1 MSSPILLIEQAI
13 VQQLRTV
20 PRSYKPLI
28 ESYAA
33 QLDDEMF
40 GWIRTLPAVWV
51 TFGDVKNV
59 QRKGVHSYIH
69 SGTFEVLSAQ
79 RALGENAGRMA
90 GEARADSLG
99 VYELLEH
106 NKLALVNQK
115 LGLPIDPITPGPIRP
130 VMKGMVNNH
139 AVVIYAQEFSTRWM
153 EVYPDPDSVPAG
165 ELVSVGLEYF
175 LKPQHSHPGDPPD
188 KTDTLTTST

>member
-1 MSSPILLIEQAI
+1 MSSPVRLIEQAI
-13 VQQLRTV
+13 VQQLRAV
-20 PRSYKPLI
+20 PRAYKPLI

-40 GWIRTLPAVWV
+40 GWIRTLPATWV
-51 TFGDVKNV
+51 TFGDVKSV
-59 QRKGVHSYIH
+59 QRKGAHTYIY

-79 RALGENAGRMA
+79 RALVENAGRLA
-90 GEARADSLG
+90 GEARGDSLG

-115 LGLPIDPITPGPIRP
+115 LGLPIDPLSPGAIRP
-130 VMKGMVNNH
+130 VMKGMVNSQ

-153 EVYPDPDSVPAG
+153 EAYPDPDAVPAG
-165 ELVSVGLEYF
+165 ELVTVGLEYF
-175 LKPQHSHPGDPPD
+175 LKPQHSPPGDPPD
-188 KTDTLTTST
+188 KTDMLTTQ